1 MSNQKSGSKKK
12 KHGRNAVYC
21 AAYKA
26 YFRRGRNKRV
36 KVLRHLKK
44 HPNDAQAVEAM
55 KRV

>member
-55 KRV
+55 KRI